1 MVQTQTSSGSD
12 KWSQPRN
19 ADAGCPD
26 LEDCCRYKESRNRKT
41 GQEAIWYDNDR
52 CPYYNSIQFRG
63 EAELK
68 RFMQFEYIIKQRD
81 GINTWLAKSDEFWLS
96 VSRIDTINSFSQE
109 WVDNVSIIAYEWD
122 LDATVHLPSTTEG
135 WQFWYLLWYNINQ
148 HKANGNGPTANRP
161 AKCFVSLAKLFRET
175 MRLSHHKH

>member
-1 MVQTQTSSGSD
+1 MVQTQTSSGSE
-12 KWSQPRN
+12 KW
-19 ADAGCPD
+19 
-26 LEDCCRYKESRNRKT
+26 LEESRNRKT
-41 GQEAIWYDNDR
+41 GQEAIWYDNNR

-63 EAELK
+63 ESELK

-122 LDATVHLPSTTEG
+122 SAATVHLPSTTEG
-135 WQFWYLLWYNINQ
+135 WQSWYLLWYNINRPNA
-148 HKANGNGPTANRP
+148 KRPT
-161 AKCFVSLAKLFRET
+161 KCIVSLAKLFRET

>member
-1 MVQTQTSSGSD
+1 MVQTQTSSGSE
-12 KWSQPRN
+12 KW
-19 ADAGCPD
+19 
-26 LEDCCRYKESRNRKT
+26 LEESRNRKT
-41 GQEAIWYDNDR
+41 GQEAIWYDNNR

-68 RFMQFEYIIKQRD
+68 RFMQFEFIIKHRD

-122 LDATVHLPSTTEG
+122 SDANIHLPSTTEG
-135 WQFWYLLWYNINQ
+135 WQSWYLLWYNINRPNA
-148 HKANGNGPTANRP
+148 KRPT
-161 AKCFVSLAKLFRET
+161 KCIVSLAKLFRET